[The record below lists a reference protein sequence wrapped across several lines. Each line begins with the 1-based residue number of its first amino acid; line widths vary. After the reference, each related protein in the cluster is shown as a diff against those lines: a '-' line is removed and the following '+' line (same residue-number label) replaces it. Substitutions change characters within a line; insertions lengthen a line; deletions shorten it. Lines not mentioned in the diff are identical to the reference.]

1 MVLIMISRELVNLN
15 LAVLTCAKKLLLIDE
30 HIVNLVF
37 AWTLSS
43 QAKNKLWL
51 DSAQLRNFTLNMNQM
66 YVKW

>member
-1 MVLIMISRELVNLN
+1 MVLIIISRELVNFSLE
-15 LAVLTCAKKLLLIDE
+15 VLKRAKKLLFVDE